1 MQKALGQNPVLCVG
15 SLSQKEGEY
24 SVVSIIVPF
33 YNSEKYIEQCLFS
46 VQVQTYKDIEIL
58 CISDGSEDGSE
69 DIVRKFTER
78 DSRFRLLRQSRA
90 NAGQARNTGIKH
102 AAGEYLCFLD
112 SDDFL
117 SPDMIEKMLNKCEE
131 KKCDVCFCDADDYHN
146 ESGRSI
152 YSKNRYLNQYYM
164 PNVCPFHP
172 SEISDVLFQA
182 STSVPWG
189 KLFRTAFIEE
199 NKIEFHSI
207 PRNNDIYFVN
217 MQIAL
222 AQQITYIAEVLV
234 HHRVGI
240 TSNLQNGHYETPL
253 LYSYVMKDL
262 YRELQDRNSYTIYER
277 SFLRLAVAGNKH
289 IFKRM
294 LSHGELDD
302 FIKSCKQMYLELN
315 LFDAFIRIG
324 KSLIERSDRLNL
336 DMFLDYVLDL
346 NSLKQMDLYDA
357 SLEGIFSQTI
367 NILREKYVEVLQ
379 QLPFNRSGEKVGI
392 YGAGKHTQ
400 GLFAIYKKLIGT
412 IDAMIIYITSEN
424 PLGYK
429 EGMREIS
436 YTAIDDSF
444 DAIIVS
450 SYIYNDEML
459 DNLSKVCGR
468 TRMISF
474 YPQYKEDIFA
484 IFCEKDGILDIL

>member
-1 MQKALGQNPVLCVG
+1 M
-15 SLSQKEGEY
+15 
-24 SVVSIIVPF
+24 VSIIVPF
-33 YNSEKYIEQCLFS
+33 YNSENYIEQCLCS
-46 VQVQTYKDIEIL
+46 AQIQTYKDIEIL

-69 DIVRKFTER
+69 DIVRKFAER
-78 DSRFRLLRQSRA
+78 DSRFRLLRQPRA

-102 AAGEYLCFLD
+102 AAGDYLCFLD

-117 SPDMIEKMLNKCEE
+117 SPDMIEKMLNKCGET
-131 KKCDVCFCDADDYHN
+131 KCDVCLCDADDYHN
-146 ESGRSI
+146 ESGRYI

-164 PNVCPFHP
+164 PDVEPFHP
-172 SEISDVLFQA
+172 FEISDVLFQA

-189 KLFRTAFIEE
+189 KLFRTAFIKE
-199 NKIEFHSI
+199 NRIEFHSV

-222 AQQITYIAEVLV
+222 TQQITYIAEVLV

-262 YRELQDRNSYTIYER
+262 YRELQDRNIYTIYER
-277 SFLRLAVAGNKH
+277 SFLRLVVAGNKH
-289 IFKRM
+289 IFKRI
-294 LSHGELDD
+294 LVHAVLDD
-302 FIKSCKQMYLELN
+302 FIKSCRQMYTELN
-315 LFDAFIRIG
+315 LFDAFIKTG
-324 KSLIERSDRLNL
+324 KSLIERSNSLNL
-336 DMFLDYVLDL
+336 DMFLDYVSDI
-346 NSLKQMDLYDA
+346 NSLKQMDIYDV
-357 SLEGIFSQTI
+357 SLESIFAQTI
-367 NILREKYVEVLQ
+367 NILREKYVEILQ
-379 QLPFNRSGEKVGI
+379 QLPFNRSSEKVGI

-400 GLFAIYKKLIGT
+400 GLFAIYKKLMGT
-412 IDAMIIYITSEN
+412 INAMIVYITSEDSPN
-424 PLGYK
+424 CK

-444 DAIIVS
+444 DTVIIS
-450 SYIYNDEML
+450 SYIYNDVML
-459 DNLSKVCGR
+459 DNLSKVCSR

-484 IFCEKDGILDIL
+484 IFCEKGGILDIL